1 MTSLRFLLIKYFLI
15 RKYQKYMI
23 FYKWDSTVHTKLN
36 TRTAY
41 IIRYVQ
47 GLHKI
52 FVTGPQYNID
62 TAGTPYNIWYRH
74 SLYYLIQGLHTI
86 LDTRTPYNITI
97 RHRDYKCRIIQSKN
111 QTFFEAGLCLFRVS
125 YIISLIY
132 RIES

>member
-62 TAGTPYNIWYRH
+62 TAGTPYNI
-74 SLYYLIQGLHTI
+74 
-86 LDTRTPYNITI
+86 
-97 RHRDYKCRIIQSKN
+97 
-111 QTFFEAGLCLFRVS
+111 
-125 YIISLIY
+125 
-132 RIES
+132 